1 LVGDALAQMIQN
13 AKAEKKDGFDR
24 ARACR
29 MGTFGF
35 FFYGP
40 YQHYWYGFLDRL
52 FPVKKKV
59 SHFVSKVVLNQ
70 IVLAPVVLL
79 VVFSW
84 NLAWQ
89 GKHQEIEAKVKNDL
103 LSTMVNGWKF
113 WVPASSI
120 NFWLVPLRFQVLYMS
135 SCGVYWNAYLSLASN
150 KR

>member
-1 LVGDALAQMIQN
+1 
-13 AKAEKKDGFDR
+13 
-24 ARACR
+24 

-40 YQHYWYGFLDRL
+40 YQHYWYGYLDRL

-89 GKHQEIEAKVKNDL
+89 GKHQEIEAKV
-103 LSTMVNGWKF
+103 
-113 WVPASSI
+113 
-120 NFWLVPLRFQVLYMS
+120 LYMS